1 MPTPEERLQSLGYI
15 LPQASKPAA
24 KYTNF
29 IVANGLLFLSGKGP
43 SKAQQGK
50 LGSDYTTE
58 EGYNFAMQTGLEV
71 FAVLREEL
79 GTLDKIKRVIKV
91 QGFVNATPDFQEHH
105 KVLEVFSDLMFNIF
119 MDNGVHARS
128 VLGVVSLRDNLP
140 IIVDSIFEI
149 HE

>member
-1 MPTPEERLQSLGYI
+1 M
-15 LPQASKPAA
+15 
-24 KYTNF
+24 
-29 IVANGLLFLSGKGP
+29 
-43 SKAQQGK
+43 
-50 LGSDYTTE
+50 GSDYTTE